1 MRNIFEGLAWGGCW
15 VVLLGDHRAS
25 QAALIVK
32 KPPANAGDIR
42 DEGLIPGSGRSP
54 GGGHGNP
61 LRIHTCRI
69 PMDRGAW
76 WATVHRVA
84 KNQTWLKW
92 LSTDACTHWGDHM
105 PYSHEHCIISIEKF
119 KIPLLIPPAG
129 APALIQSQISRLFCI
144 FNIHLQTPNMLP
156 FPMIPSIYGLVS
168 LLTSP
173 GNRKQWKRRMQS
185 NVSSKESCFPMCC
198 ISPIRDTQG
207 AGVGLIFLY

>member
-25 QAALIVK
+25 QAALTVK

-54 GGGHGNP
+54 GGGPGNP

-84 KNQTWLKW
+84 KNQIQLNF
-92 LSTDACTHWGDHM
+92 LSTEALTYLFHTSLSPLEKEMATHSSILAWRIPGTEEPGGLPSM
-105 PYSHEHCIISIEKF
+105 GSHSRT
-119 KIPLLIPPAG
+119 PLK
-129 APALIQSQISRLFCI
+129 RLGSS
-144 FNIHLQTPNMLP
+144 NL
-156 FPMIPSIYGLVS
+156 
-168 LLTSP
+168 SP
-173 GNRKQWKRRMQS
+173 
-185 NVSSKESCFPMCC
+185 
-198 ISPIRDTQG
+198 
-207 AGVGLIFLY
+207 